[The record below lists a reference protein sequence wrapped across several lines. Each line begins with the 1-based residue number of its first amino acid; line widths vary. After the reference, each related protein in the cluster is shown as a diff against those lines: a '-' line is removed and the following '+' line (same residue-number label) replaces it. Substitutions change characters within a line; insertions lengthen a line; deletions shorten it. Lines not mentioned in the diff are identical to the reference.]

1 MLSLAQCIHTAC
13 LLEATAPKPGN
24 VHRGADFEDL
34 TYVDFLLAAQA
45 ISPILATANERSL
58 GESILTAVHATRAV
72 TGTNVNL
79 GIILLLAP
87 LAKIPRDQPWQSG
100 LQQVWSELTARDCEL
115 VYQAITAAQ
124 PGGLGNATEG
134 DVNSAPPN
142 DLLQAMR
149 WGAERDSIARQYA
162 NNYQEVATLVLP
174 ALQENLQQLPTLSAI
189 VRSFVQVLAQLPDT
203 LIARKCG
210 SNLAQQASDWAAEVL
225 QAGEESTESYYHALA
240 DLDFWLRSD
249 GHKRNPGTT
258 ADLLCAGLFIALR
271 DGWLQPPF
279 RWEE

>member
-1 MLSLAQCIHTAC
+1 
-13 LLEATAPKPGN
+13 LLEVTAPKPGN

-58 GESILTAVHATRAV
+58 GESILDAVHATRAV

-87 LAKIPRDQPWQSG
+87 LAKVPRDQPCQSG
-100 LQQVWSELTARDCEL
+100 LQQVWSALTARDCEL
-115 VYQAITAAQ
+115 VYKAITAAK
-124 PGGLGNATEG
+124 PGGLGNAAEG
-134 DVNSAPPN
+134 DVNATPPN

-162 NNYQEVATLVLP
+162 NNYQEVATIVVP
-174 ALQENLQQLPTLSAI
+174 ALQENLAKLPTLSAI
-189 VRSFVQVLAQLPDT
+189 VRSFVQVLAQMPDT